1 MTDKE
6 ILIQKTMPSADV
18 LHEMFYYDGEKLW
31 WKQRPASHFSDA
43 RSEKIFN
50 TSHAGNEAGRVDKDG
65 RRVVKVFAKYQYVH
79 RVIWAMDS
87 GEVPKIIDHVD
98 GNPLNNS
105 LDNLRPATHSQNMA
119 NSKPRKRMAGQ
130 SGVPR
135 GVFKMKSG
143 RYKALL
149 CHLGKTTHLGCF
161 ATAEEAAYVRNQA
174 AVNTHAAFARVL

>member
-1 MTDKE
+1 MALKE
-6 ILIQKTMPSADV
+6 ILIQKTLPGADV

-31 WKQRPASHFSDA
+31 WKRRPASHFANA
-43 RSEKIFN
+43 RAEKIFN
-50 TSHAGNEAGRVDKDG
+50 TSHAGNEAGRVDKNG
-65 RRVVKVFAKYQYVH
+65 RRAVKVFAKYQYVH
-79 RVIWAMDS
+79 RVIWAMNRGD
-87 GEVPKIIDHVD
+87 VPKIIDHVD

-130 SGVPR
+130 LGVPR

-143 RYKALL
+143 RYKAVL
-149 CHLGKTTHLGCF
+149 CNLGKITHLGCF
-161 ATAEEAAYVRNQA
+161 ATAEEAAYVRNKA